1 MVATLFPSRGQPG
14 PESPVSDL
22 LNSLVR
28 KGVSSQFLETLN
40 ICFKWHCLPCA
51 QLCFLQHH
59 PHLHSFIM
67 RTREP
72 RDPVLNLRNP
82 SSGFMLLLCL
92 YESDKEHL
100 FINFARK
107 KLLQLQHTC
116 LHPHP
121 STKLLLIT
129 VTTPIW
135 LQKTSA
141 SSLGR
146 PSWKGQV

>member
-14 PESPVSDL
+14 PDSDL

-28 KGVSSQFLETLN
+28 KGVSSQFLADPEHLLQVTLSSY
-40 ICFKWHCLPCA
+40 A
-51 QLCFLQHH
+51 ELCFLQHH

-72 RDPVLNLRNP
+72 TREPRAPVLNLRNP
-82 SSGFMLLLCL
+82 SSRFMLLLCL
-92 YESDKEHL
+92 YGSDKEHL

-107 KLLQLQHTC
+107 KLLQHTC

-129 VTTPIW
+129 VTTTIW

-146 PSWKGQV
+146 PS